1 MISLLQQTAPAA
13 VGTTPPGPVSTYT
26 VPLTETPADAPP
38 APPVTITYDA
48 APAATPATDAAAGA
62 DAPIAEV
69 PAPDLPAAD
78 LSTTGA
84 PVVVDAPAVG
94 TPVVEAPV
102 VETPVIEAPAAVVT
116 TDPQAHATDAIVVPD
131 ATGAATAPAVPEV
144 GMGHAPVAADHATT
158 AVVDGAHG
166 AATHVVAGAD
176 AHGAVAAGAHDAA
189 ASAGMPQLDFSTFG
203 NQIFW
208 LLVALALI
216 YFALSRVALPR
227 INRILADR
235 QGLMTNDL
243 MAAEDFKQ
251 KAKDAEA
258 AYDKALADAR
268 AEANKI
274 VAANRAEMQGEL
286 DAAIAKADAEISA
299 RTVESERRIGE
310 IRASAETDARTV
322 ASDVAAELV
331 RTFGGQPDA
340 GTLGQAVDKR
350 MKGAAQ

>member
-13 VGTTPPGPVSTYT
+13 VGTTPTGPVSTYT

-94 TPVVEAPV
+94 TPVVETPV
-102 VETPVIEAPAAVVT
+102 VETPVAEAPAAVVT

-144 GMGHAPVAADHATT
+144 GMGHVPVAADHATT

-166 AATHVVAGAD
+166 AATHVVADAD

-286 DAAIAKADAEISA
+286 DTAIAKADAEISA

>member
-48 APAATPATDAAAGA
+48 APATTPATDAAAGA

-94 TPVVEAPV
+94 TPVVETPV
-102 VETPVIEAPAAVVT
+102 VETPVAEAPAAVVT

-166 AATHVVAGAD
+166 AATHVVADAD

>member
-13 VGTTPPGPVSTYT
+13 VGTTPTGPVSTYT

-48 APAATPATDAAAGA
+48 APATTPATDAAAGA

-94 TPVVEAPV
+94 TPVVETPV
-102 VETPVIEAPAAVVT
+102 VETPVAEAPAAVVT

-144 GMGHAPVAADHATT
+144 GMGHVPVAADHATT

-166 AATHVVAGAD
+166 AATHVVADAD

>member
-48 APAATPATDAAAGA
+48 APATTPATDAAAGA

-94 TPVVEAPV
+94 TPVVETPV
-102 VETPVIEAPAAVVT
+102 VETPVAEAPAAVVT

-286 DAAIAKADAEISA
+286 DTAIAKADAEISA

>member
-26 VPLTETPADAPP
+26 VPLTEAPADAPP

-48 APAATPATDAAAGA
+48 APAATPATDAAAGS

-166 AATHVVAGAD
+166 AATHVVADAD

>member
-1 MISLLQQTAPAA
+1 
-13 VGTTPPGPVSTYT
+13 
-26 VPLTETPADAPP
+26 
-38 APPVTITYDA
+38 
-48 APAATPATDAAAGA
+48 
-62 DAPIAEV
+62 
-69 PAPDLPAAD
+69 
-78 LSTTGA
+78 
-84 PVVVDAPAVG
+84 
-94 TPVVEAPV
+94 
-102 VETPVIEAPAAVVT
+102 
-116 TDPQAHATDAIVVPD
+116 
-131 ATGAATAPAVPEV
+131 
-144 GMGHAPVAADHATT
+144 MGHAPVAADHATT

-176 AHGAVAAGAHDAA
+176 AHGAAAAGAHDAA

-286 DAAIAKADAEISA
+286 DTAIAKADAEISA

>member
-94 TPVVEAPV
+94 TPVVETPV
-102 VETPVIEAPAAVVT
+102 VETPVAEAPAAVVT

-144 GMGHAPVAADHATT
+144 GMGHVPVAADHATT

-166 AATHVVAGAD
+166 AATHVVADAD